1 MLFNNKPKLFI
12 MFKDKSILYIIY
24 DEQKKQML
32 EHDQIVLDLPVL
44 IEGKLSNEHLI
55 QKRLELLVQEK
66 KLKKSK
72 VHFILPDHFSM
83 IRKEEVPVQLDE
95 NEIKDYITLHLN
107 GSIRLPFDSPKVD
120 FQIIEKTDEKQWIL
134 LTAYP
139 KDQIKVFQTLFEA
152 VNLQAEVAD
161 LSYLSIY
168 RAFKALETND
178 QQDEHLLMI
187 QWHPFDSSLTVF
199 HNDIPQFS
207 RHTNFPRIAQS
218 WEQNSK
224 GTWEWTGSETELEI
238 VIEDQLNAI
247 DRFLDFYKYSVMNGD
262 KMVTRILLTGDYPK
276 LSYLYER
283 LEERVDIKLGML
295 ELPSD
300 FNQSFA
306 PLYGLLS
313 KKIRTEKDK
322 KKSVKKVPNRK
333 KEEKIEEVKTIND

>member
-1 MLFNNKPKLFI
+1 MLFNNKPDLFI
-12 MFKDKSILYIIY
+12 MFKDKSILYMIY
-24 DEQKKQML
+24 DEQKKQIL

-44 IEGKLSNEHLI
+44 IEGKLTNEHLI

-66 KLKKSK
+66 KLKKAK

-83 IRKEEVPVQLDE
+83 IRKEEVPVQLEE
-95 NEIKDYITLHLN
+95 NEIKDYISLHLN

-120 FQIIEKTDEKQWIL
+120 FQIIEKTEEKQWIL
-134 LTAYP
+134 LTAFP
-139 KDQIKVFQTLFEA
+139 NEQIKTFQSLFES

-161 LSYLSIY
+161 LSYLSVY

-178 QQDEHLLMI
+178 QKNDHLLMI

-199 HNDIPQFS
+199 YNDIPQFN
-207 RHTNFPRIAQS
+207 RHTNFPRVAQS

-224 GTWEWTGSETELEI
+224 GIWEWTGSEAELEI

-247 DRFLDFYKYSVMNGD
+247 DRFLDFYKYSVMNGE
-262 KMVTRILLTGDYPK
+262 KMVTKILLTGDYPK
-276 LSYLYER
+276 LSYLHER
-283 LEERVDIKLGML
+283 LEERVDIQLSKF

-300 FNQSFA
+300 FDQSFA

-313 KKIRTEKDK
+313 KKIRTEKVK
-322 KKSVKKVPNRK
+322 KKSVKKVSNSK
-333 KEEKIEEVKTIND
+333 KEEKHEEVKTIND